1 LIAAAEYRNFAAQ
14 SICLSLLLESLPVQC
29 KWEDGSMGSKSIID
43 AIDEEIARLREVRS
57 LLARTSRIA
66 DSKQVSKVKAAA
78 KKSTKRRLSP
88 EARARIAEAQRKRW
102 AAVRKAKK

>member
-1 LIAAAEYRNFAAQ
+1 M
-14 SICLSLLLESLPVQC
+14 P
-29 KWEDGSMGSKSIID
+29 GKSIID

-66 DSKQVSKVKAAA
+66 DSRQVSKAKAAAA
-78 KKSTKRRLSP
+78 KKRSKRRLSP

-102 AAVRKAKK
+102 AAARKAKK

>member
-1 LIAAAEYRNFAAQ
+1 
-14 SICLSLLLESLPVQC
+14 
-29 KWEDGSMGSKSIID
+29 MGSKSIID

-66 DSKQVSKVKAAA
+66 DSTQVPKAKAAA

-102 AAVRKAKK
+102 ATARKAKK